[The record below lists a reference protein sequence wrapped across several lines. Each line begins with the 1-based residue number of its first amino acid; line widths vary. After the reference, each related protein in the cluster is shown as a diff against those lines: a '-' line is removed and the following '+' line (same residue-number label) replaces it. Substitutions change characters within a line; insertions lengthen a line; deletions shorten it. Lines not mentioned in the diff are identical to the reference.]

1 MADSTS
7 PSPSTTASSS
17 NDTQRRLTIQSPL
30 LYLEQNTA
38 AAALPA
44 KPMTFH
50 LGEEVVGGFAAG
62 VVGTLLG
69 FPLDLVK
76 TRMQTQ
82 TSSPSSSVK
91 QRGPISLLSHI
102 LRTEG
107 LSAMYKGV
115 GPPLLS
121 LSIVN
126 TLSFTSYSY
135 FRQNLFHGKDGWDYN
150 NALSGMLG
158 APLFGLV
165 TTPENFL
172 KTQMQLDNVQVEREK
187 ARQKQQQQLQ
197 SLLAKQ
203 NIPIESSLQQ
213 PKPQGRFT
221 SSFQCAS
228 TLVSSHGAS
237 ILYTGH
243 VINTIR
249 EAAFVGAY
257 FYCYEGYKCELKNL
271 MMEGDKLFTYV
282 SYGNK
287 SSPRSNVVD
296 AKNDSSWST
305 SLAIPIAGGFAGA
318 TSWFLTFPMDCV
330 RAGVQGQLIST
341 SSSTS
346 IQHQGAMETF
356 KQLLQTKG
364 LTGLY
369 AGVAPSIA
377 RAFLVSGSR
386 FSAYEGAL
394 YLCRLSGL
402 TDQHSGKYKDGP
414 GSYEN

>member
-1 MADSTS
+1 
-7 PSPSTTASSS
+7 
-17 NDTQRRLTIQSPL
+17 
-30 LYLEQNTA
+30 
-38 AAALPA
+38 
-44 KPMTFH
+44 
-50 LGEEVVGGFAAG
+50 
-62 VVGTLLG
+62 
-69 FPLDLVK
+69 
-76 TRMQTQ
+76 
-82 TSSPSSSVK
+82 
-91 QRGPISLLSHI
+91 
-102 LRTEG
+102 
-107 LSAMYKGV
+107 
-115 GPPLLS
+115 
-121 LSIVN
+121 
-126 TLSFTSYSY
+126 
-135 FRQNLFHGKDGWDYN
+135 
-150 NALSGMLG
+150 
-158 APLFGLV
+158 
-165 TTPENFL
+165 
-172 KTQMQLDNVQVEREK
+172 
-187 ARQKQQQQLQ
+187 
-197 SLLAKQ
+197 
-203 NIPIESSLQQ
+203 
-213 PKPQGRFT
+213 
-221 SSFQCAS
+221 
-228 TLVSSHGAS
+228 
-237 ILYTGH
+237 
-243 VINTIR
+243 
-249 EAAFVGAY
+249 
-257 FYCYEGYKCELKNL
+257 

-414 GSYEN
+414 VSYEN